1 MLFSDSGVKAV
12 NKKRPV
18 HAEHEFRT
26 IGFPIRLNFYM
37 TTHITAAPFFVATLG
52 IACFAVMDAVMKGL
66 AIELGAYN
74 AMLWRTGCG
83 VLIVTF
89 LYLLKRPAW
98 PPQATIRL
106 HVWRGVVISATA
118 FLFFWG
124 LIYVPLAEAISLTF
138 IAPLVALYLAAVL
151 LGERVD
157 GKAILASIIGL
168 CGAVVVV
175 AGKLSGEYDEDV
187 GKGIGAILVS
197 AILYA
202 YNLILQRRQALIA
215 KPVEVVFFQT
225 IAIFVTYLLL
235 APLLAVP
242 PPMTALPNLVFAS
255 ILAIVSI
262 MLVSW
267 AYGRAEARLL
277 IPVEYTAFVWAA
289 LLGWL
294 IYAEEVTVLTLLGTA
309 LIVAGCLLA
318 LGQQSGAVNHVETTA
333 L

>member
-1 MLFSDSGVKAV
+1 M
-12 NKKRPV
+12 
-18 HAEHEFRT
+18 
-26 IGFPIRLNFYM
+26 
-37 TTHITAAPFFVATLG
+37 
-52 IACFAVMDAVMKGL
+52 
-66 AIELGAYN
+66 
-74 AMLWRTGCG
+74 
-83 VLIVTF
+83 
-89 LYLLKRPAW
+89 
-98 PPQATIRL
+98 
-106 HVWRGVVISATA
+106 
-118 FLFFWG
+118 
-124 LIYVPLAEAISLTF
+124 
-138 IAPLVALYLAAVL
+138 
-151 LGERVD
+151 
-157 GKAILASIIGL
+157 ASIIGL

-267 AYGRAEARLL
+267 AYGESGGAAIDSSGVHCLCMGCFAGLVDLRLKR
-277 IPVEYTAFVWAA
+277 
-289 LLGWL
+289 
-294 IYAEEVTVLTLLGTA
+294 
-309 LIVAGCLLA
+309 
-318 LGQQSGAVNHVETTA
+318 
-333 L
+333 